1 VSSLGEQPPKSGGRV
16 TLKLASLEGERVRY
30 LFTLIT
36 SQDQHDGSLCID
48 LAEGR
53 VEIEEGQPGSQDAWM
68 MDLVHSL
75 VRGAWRGREQ
85 YGWPRRITRWRPT
98 PRVRGE

>member
-1 VSSLGEQPPKSGGRV
+1 MSSLGEQPPRNGGRV
-16 TLKLASLEGERVRY
+16 TLKLASLESERVRY
-30 LFTLIT
+30 LFTLLT
-36 SQDQHDGSLCID
+36 SETQHDGSLCIFVD
-48 LAEGR
+48 EGR
-53 VEIEEGQPGSQDAWM
+53 VEIEEGGPGPQQAWM